1 MIYNENGLPIIDPNL
16 LVIAITATII
26 LGVLLLL
33 LYVPS
38 IEDFKKVEQERDKYK
53 LQRDYYIN
61 QWSVEMISRGK
72 SEEEIADMIVKKD
85 WEIERTKKKA
95 KVFAK
100 LADKLRGVDHA

>member
-1 MIYNENGLPIIDPNL
+1 MFYNENGLPIIDPNL
-16 LVIAITATII
+16 LIIAVTAAMV

-33 LYVPS
+33 FYVPS
-38 IEDFKKVEQERDKYK
+38 IEQFKEVEQERDKYK

-72 SEEEIADMIVKKD
+72 SEEEIADMIVKKN

-95 KVFAK
+95 RVFAK
-100 LADKLRGVDHA
+100 LADKLRGVNHA

>member
-1 MIYNENGLPIIDPNL
+1 MFYNENGLPIIDPNL
-16 LVIAITATII
+16 LVIAIAAAMI

-33 LYVPS
+33 FYIPS
-38 IEDFKKVEQERDKYK
+38 IEQFKKVEQERDKYK

-61 QWSVEMISRGK
+61 QWSIEMISRGK

-85 WEIERTKKKA
+85 WEIVRLKKKA
-95 KVFAK
+95 RTFAK

>member
-1 MIYNENGLPIIDPNL
+1 MFYNENGLPIIDPNL
-16 LVIAITATII
+16 LVIAITAAMI
-26 LGVLLLL
+26 LSVLLLL
-33 LYVPS
+33 FYVPS
-38 IEDFKKVEQERDKYK
+38 IEQFKQVEEERDKYK

-95 KVFAK
+95 TVFAK
-100 LADKLRGVDHA
+100 LADKLRGVNHA

>member
-16 LVIAITATII
+16 LVIAIAAAMI
-26 LGVLLLL
+26 LGVFLLL
-33 LYVPS
+33 LYIPS
-38 IEDFKKVEQERDKYK
+38 IEQFKKVEQERDKYK

-72 SEEEIADMIVKKD
+72 SEEEVADMIVKKD
-85 WEIERTKKKA
+85 LEIARSNKKA

-100 LADKLRGVDHA
+100 LADKLRGVNHA

>member
-1 MIYNENGLPIIDPNL
+1 MFYNENGLPIIDPNL
-16 LVIAITATII
+16 LVIAITAAMI

-33 LYVPS
+33 LYIPS
-38 IEDFKKVEQERDKYK
+38 IEQFKQVEQERDKYK

-85 WEIERTKKKA
+85 WEIARSKKKA

-100 LADKLRGVDHA
+100 LADKLRGVNHA